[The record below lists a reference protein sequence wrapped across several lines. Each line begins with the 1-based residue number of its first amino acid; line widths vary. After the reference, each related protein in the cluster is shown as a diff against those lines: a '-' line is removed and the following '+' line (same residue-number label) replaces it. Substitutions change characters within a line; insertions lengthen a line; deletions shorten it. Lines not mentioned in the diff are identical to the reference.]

1 MVVTARRLWYAA
13 LLVCSFLPWA
23 LPRGPEA
30 TDELP
35 GTGFDGVGSN
45 ETDWDVLYNG
55 SSVLFTFDDAANFS
69 GEGPGREVQELPAS
83 TTTSVVEFDVLPSR
97 NDSAGLLEYREPF
110 PKNAAVAYD
119 VRKTVYVLGLF
130 ELTGSCEAAKG
141 GHAERAAARMAI
153 QDVNERGVIPGYRL
167 EMYDND
173 TRCDSGAAINAF
185 FHAIYR
191 KQQMTMLLGTSSSEV
206 TERLAKVVSHWGVL
220 QISFGSLSSVL
231 SDRAGFPLFFRT
243 VAPDSSHNAAR
254 VAFLKRF
261 RWDAVATLHED
272 DELYALAINELLT
285 QLEGANIAV
294 SSSESVTRNDFL
306 EQIQELKNT
315 DSRIIIGSFSRHMAR
330 KIFCEV
336 YKQGMYG
343 AEFQWIV
350 PGGLGEWWLDP
361 GRSDCSADQLRA
373 AADNLI
379 TVAAYTGRLPSHTSV
394 SGLQMDAFWQKLSA
408 ELEDELRSDGATPQ
422 PAGGAGYA
430 GHVTQAYDAV
440 WTVALALRTAELLWR
455 KAELNVTLSDYR
467 YEKLLPDTGGGSRYG
482 WNATTEPPKKQER
495 RMANFFDRIISR
507 LRFNGISGP
516 LSFSGSD
523 RVGITEFQQN
533 QGGVLRKV
541 ALYIPDSET
550 LDFSCF
556 RCNPIIWKDGE
567 PPVARRIVKLS
578 VATIQRSVFVS
589 VSVLSVFGMLLAVA
603 FLAFN
608 LCYRKSKYIKLSSPK
623 LNNMTVVGCLLVYL
637 AIVVLGLDH
646 GTLGSDTHFAVFCT
660 VRAFLLS
667 GGFSLAFGAI
677 FIKTYRVHHI
687 FVRASSGV
695 IKNKLLQD
703 QQLIALVCVLVLID
717 CAIVTLWVTFDP
729 MERTMRNLTMQVSGL
744 PYPLDGAGRLRYSD
758 LKLHAENA
766 GNRLPRSISR
776 SERDVVYLPQREQC
790 YSEHMAKWLG
800 ALYIYKGLLLV
811 VGCYMA
817 WETRNVQI
825 PALNDSQYIGLSVY
839 NAVITSA
846 LVVALANVIS
856 AERYTLTYALVGTLI
871 FVSTTTTL
879 CLLFLPK
886 IHAMMNN
893 AEADAVVASSGVR
906 VEFNTR
912 RFAIDERRELYYRT
926 EVQSRAYAREIAE
939 LDAEIARL
947 KRLLGEPLS
956 AEQSSDNNSAKSESP
971 LSSLLER
978 FKRKRASLENSD
990 AGIAVIASPSFPLT
1004 GRPPPGSMRCCGPA
1018 RVHDV
1023 RWRARQEQASES
1035 PASTLGAQ
1043 AGRRTLLQLR
1053 AEDLL
1058 LPGLRRRLSSEEQ
1071 ATRSNEEIPQTRG
1084 SLPTI
1089 AATSDKEAGDGKRGG
1104 DEQCTTVPH
1113 AGSFPMLP
1121 HQSQSR
1127 MDSGSHGCEGNNEEE
1142 ESVYQSVEL
1151 PAANG
1156 NSSATNNTTDEYRTL
1171 SSDEYRTLSSD
1182 DDTTY
1187 ASCRSPLFAAAGSL
1201 SRGASPQ
1208 GVKSCRTLVASCT
1221 YEGPLELTLLEE
1233 SSSGEGAAEIES
1245 SASTTPVA
1253 REPALLS
1260 AEVDEDSFQARRE
1273 LFLKQ
1278 LDEAESAD
1286 V

>member
-1 MVVTARRLWYAA
+1 MVVTTGRLRCGVLLSCCLLIVRA
-13 LLVCSFLPWA
+13 LAGEPSVSYYDIQPS
-23 LPRGPEA
+23 
-30 TDELP
+30 
-35 GTGFDGVGSN
+35 DGLN
-45 ETDWDVLYNG
+45 ETGPWDVFFNDTTLVFSYDPANA
-55 SSVLFTFDDAANFS
+55 SVADSGPDEPLLF
-69 GEGPGREVQELPAS
+69 P
-83 TTTSVVEFDVLPSR
+83 SVADEER
-97 NDSAGLLEYREPF
+97 
-110 PKNAAVAYD
+110 KAVYL
-119 VRKTVYVLGLF
+119 LGLF
-130 ELTGSCEAAKG
+130 ELTGSCEAARG
-141 GHAERAAARMAI
+141 GRAERAAARLAI
-153 QDVNERGVIPGYRL
+153 RHVNERNVVPGHRL
-167 EMYDND
+167 EMYYND
-173 TRCDSGAAINAF
+173 TRCDAGAAINAF

-206 TERLAKVVSHWGVL
+206 TERLAKVVSYWGVL

-254 VAFLKRF
+254 VAFLRRF
-261 RWDAVATLHED
+261 RWDTVATLHED

-285 QLEGANIAV
+285 QLESAHIAV

-343 AEFQWIV
+343 SDFQWIV
-350 PGGLGEWWLDP
+350 QGGLGEWWLDP
-361 GRSDCSADQLRA
+361 SGTDCSAAQLRA
-373 AADNLI
+373 AADNVI
-379 TVAAYTGRLPSHTSV
+379 TVAAYTGRLPNRTSV
-394 SGLQMDAFWQKLSA
+394 SGLQMDAFRRELDA
-408 ELEDELRSDGATPQ
+408 ELESELRSGLEPL
-422 PAGGAGYA
+422 PAPASGYR

-440 WTVALALRTAELLWR
+440 WTAALALRSAELLWK
-455 KAELNVTLSDYR
+455 KAGVNLTLSDFR
-467 YEKLLPDTGGGSRYG
+467 YEKLLPDSGGGGSFH
-482 WNATTEPPKKQER
+482 WNVTAEPLPPPQER
-495 RMANFFDRIISR
+495 HMANYFDRIVSR

-533 QGGVLRKV
+533 QGGLLRKV
-541 ALYIPDSET
+541 ALYIPDSKT
-550 LDFSCF
+550 LDFSCI
-556 RCNPIIWKDGE
+556 RCRPIIWQDGE

-578 VATIQRSVFVS
+578 VATIQRSVFIS
-589 VSVLSVFGMLLAVA
+589 VSVLATVGMLLAIA

-608 LCYRKSKYIKLSSPK
+608 LYYRKSKYIKLSSPK
-623 LNNMTVVGCLLVYL
+623 LNNMTVVGCLLVYV
-637 AIVVLGLDH
+637 AIVVLGLDYD
-646 GTLGSDTHFAVFCT
+646 TLGSDTHFAVFCT

-677 FIKTYRVHHI
+677 FIKTYRVHHL

-729 MERTMRNLTMQVSGL
+729 MERIMRNLTMQIS
-744 PYPLDGAGRLRYSD
+744 
-758 LKLHAENA
+758 KL
-766 GNRLPRSISR
+766 
-776 SERDVVYLPQREQC
+776 ERDVVYLPQREQC
-790 YSEHMAKWLG
+790 HSEHMAKWLG

-825 PALNDSQYIGLSVY
+825 PALNDSQYIGMSVY

-856 AERYTLTYALVGTLI
+856 TERYTLTYALVGTLI

-886 IHAMMNN
+886 ASLFLHFGSIPFQRKRICRAVPLIHAIINK
-893 AEADAVVASSGVR
+893 ADADAVVASSGVR

-956 AEQSSDNNSAKSESP
+956 AETSSENNSVKSESP

-978 FKRKRASLENSD
+978 FKRKRASLENSEA
-990 AGIAVIASPSFPLT
+990 AGVAIISRLNAP
-1004 GRPPPGSMRCCGPA
+1004 MRSPA
-1018 RVHDV
+1018 RVHDL
-1023 RWRARQEQASES
+1023 RWRVEDGTRM
-1035 PASTLGAQ
+1035 
-1043 AGRRTLLQLR
+1043 LQLR

-1058 LPGLRRRLSSEEQ
+1058 LPPRHSFHE
-1071 ATRSNEEIPQTRG
+1071 RSNEGIQQSRG
-1084 SLPTI
+1084 SLPII
-1089 AATSDKEAGDGKRGG
+1089 AAASNDESGHGG
-1104 DEQCTTVPH
+1104 SGQPPVPH
-1113 AGSFPMLP
+1113 SGSFPTLP
-1121 HQSQSR
+1121 RRSHSPASQGERES
-1127 MDSGSHGCEGNNEEE
+1127 SKEE
-1142 ESVYQSVEL
+1142 VYQSAEL
-1151 PAANG
+1151 APSGDSITTA
-1156 NSSATNNTTDEYRTL
+1156 NTTDEYRTL

-1187 ASCRSPLFAAAGSL
+1187 ASCRSPAFAAVLNHGPS
-1201 SRGASPQ
+1201 SSPCQ
-1208 GVKSCRTLVASCT
+1208 YAH
-1221 YEGPLELTLLEE
+1221 EPLELAVLEE
-1233 SSSGEGAAEIES
+1233 ASNDEGVAES

-1253 REPALLS
+1253 LEAAPLA
-1260 AEVDEDSFQARRE
+1260 DSFQTERE
-1273 LFLKQ
+1273 LFLKR
-1278 LDEAESAD
+1278 LEEAESVD

>member
-13 LLVCSFLPWA
+13 LLLCSFLPRT
-23 LPRGPEA
+23 LLGGPED

-35 GTGFDGVGSN
+35 GTGLDGVGSN

-55 SSVLFTFDDAANFS
+55 STVLFTFDATNFS
-69 GEGPGREVQELPAS
+69 SGQDVQELATS
-83 TTTSVVEFDVLPSR
+83 TATSAVEFDVLPSR
-97 NDSAGLLEYREPF
+97 NESAGLLEYREPF
-110 PKNAAVAYD
+110 PPTTAVAYD

-130 ELTGSCEAAKG
+130 ELTGSCEAARG
-141 GHAERAAARMAI
+141 GRAERAAARMAI
-153 QDVNERGVIPGYRL
+153 EDVNERGVIPGYRL

-285 QLEGANIAV
+285 QLDGANIAV

-408 ELEDELRSDGATPQ
+408 ELEDELRSDGATPP
-422 PAGGAGYA
+422 PAGGYA

-455 KAELNVTLSDYR
+455 KADLNVTLSDYR
-467 YEKLLPDTGGGSRYG
+467 YEKLLPDTGGGSRYV
-482 WNATTEPPKKQER
+482 WNVTTEPPQKQER
-495 RMANFFDRIISR
+495 RMANFFDRIVSR

-541 ALYIPDSET
+541 ALYIPDSGT

-578 VATIQRSVFVS
+578 VATIQRSVFIS

-637 AIVVLGLDH
+637 AIVLLGLDH

-729 MERTMRNLTMQVSGL
+729 MERTMRNLTMQVPGL

-758 LKLHAENA
+758 MKLHAENA
-766 GNRLPRSISR
+766 ANRLPRSISR
-776 SERDVVYLPQREQC
+776 SERDVVYLLQREQC

-886 IHAMMNN
+886 IHAIMNN

-978 FKRKRASLENSD
+978 FKRKRASLENSE
-990 AGIAVIASPSFPLT
+990 AGISVIASPSFPLT
-1004 GRPPPGSMRCCGPA
+1004 GRPLPGSMRCCGPA

-1023 RWRARQEQASES
+1023 RWRAQQHQAPDS
-1035 PASTLGAQ
+1035 PSSSIGAQ

-1071 ATRSNEEIPQTRG
+1071 ASRSNEEIPQTRG
-1084 SLPTI
+1084 SLPII
-1089 AATSDKEAGDGKRGG
+1089 AATSDSAAGDGQRGG
-1104 DEQCTTVPH
+1104 DEQGSAVPH

-1121 HQSQSR
+1121 HHSQSR
-1127 MDSGSHGCEGNNEEE
+1127 LDSSSQDCEGNNEEE

-1151 PAANG
+1151 PAVNG
-1156 NSSATNNTTDEYRTL
+1156 NSCATNNTTDEYRTL

-1182 DDTTY
+1182 EDTTY
-1187 ASCRSPLFAAAGSL
+1187 ASCRSPMVAAAGTL

-1208 GVKSCRTLVASCT
+1208 GIKSCRTLVAPCT

-1253 REPALLS
+1253 QEPASLS
-1260 AEVDEDSFQARRE
+1260 AEVDEDSFQAQRE

-1278 LDEAESAD
+1278 LDEAESVD

>member
-1 MVVTARRLWYAA
+1 MVVTTRRLRCGA
-13 LLVCSFLPWA
+13 LLSCCLLLVRALASEPSVSYYDIQPADVGGLNDTGPWDVFFNDTTLVLNLDPA
-23 LPRGPEA
+23 NASA
-30 TDELP
+30 TDSDEDGPPSSTSPSLYERYDLLP
-35 GTGFDGVGSN
+35 
-45 ETDWDVLYNG
+45 L
-55 SSVLFTFDDAANFS
+55 
-69 GEGPGREVQELPAS
+69 
-83 TTTSVVEFDVLPSR
+83 R
-97 NDSAGLLEYREPF
+97 NDSASLLEYREPF
-110 PKNAAVAYD
+110 WPLSSADVSDD
-119 VRKTVYVLGLF
+119 VRRTVYLLGLF
-130 ELTGSCEAAKG
+130 ELTGSCEAARG
-141 GHAERAAARMAI
+141 GRAERAAARMAI
-153 QDVNERGVIPGYRL
+153 RHVNERNVVPGYRL

-173 TRCDSGAAINAF
+173 TRCDAGAAINAF

-206 TERLAKVVSHWGVL
+206 TERLAKVVSYWGVL

-243 VAPDSSHNAAR
+243 VAPDSSHNPAR
-254 VAFLKRF
+254 VALLRRF
-261 RWDAVATLHED
+261 RWDTVATLHED

-285 QLEGANIAV
+285 QLESANIAV

-343 AEFQWIV
+343 SDFQWIV
-350 PGGLGEWWLDP
+350 QGGLGEWWLDP
-361 GRSDCSADQLRA
+361 SGTDCSAAQLRA
-373 AADNLI
+373 AADNVI
-379 TVAAYTGRLPSHTSV
+379 TVAAYTGRLPNRTSV
-394 SGLQMDAFWQKLSA
+394 SGLQMDAFRRELDA
-408 ELEDELRSDGATPQ
+408 ELESELRSGPPLPTRA
-422 PAGGAGYA
+422 AGYR

-440 WTVALALRTAELLWR
+440 WTAALALRSAELLWR
-455 KAELNVTLSDYR
+455 KASVNLTLWDFR
-467 YEKLLPDTGGGSRYG
+467 YEKLLPETGGGGSYG
-482 WNATTEPPKKQER
+482 WNVTAEPLPPPQER
-495 RMANFFDRIISR
+495 RMANYFDRIISR

-533 QGGVLRKV
+533 QGGLLRKV
-541 ALYIPDSET
+541 ALYIPDSKT
-550 LDFSCF
+550 LDFSCI
-556 RCNPIIWKDGE
+556 RCRPIIWQDGE

-578 VATIQRSVFVS
+578 VATIQRSVFIS
-589 VSVLSVFGMLLAVA
+589 VSVLATFGMLLAIA

-608 LCYRKSKYIKLSSPK
+608 LYYRKSKYIKLSSPK
-623 LNNMTVVGCLLVYL
+623 LNNMTVVGCLLVYV
-637 AIVVLGLDH
+637 AIVVLGLDYD
-646 GTLGSDTHFAVFCT
+646 TLGSDTHFAVFCT

-677 FIKTYRVHHI
+677 FIKTYRVHHL

-729 MERTMRNLTMQVSGL
+729 MERTMRNLTMQIS
-744 PYPLDGAGRLRYSD
+744 
-758 LKLHAENA
+758 KL
-766 GNRLPRSISR
+766 
-776 SERDVVYLPQREQC
+776 ERDVVYLPQREQC
-790 YSEHMAKWLG
+790 HSEHMAKWLG

-825 PALNDSQYIGLSVY
+825 PALNDSQYIGMSVY

-856 AERYTLTYALVGTLI
+856 TERYTLTYALVGTLI

-886 IHAMMNN
+886 IHAIINN
-893 AEADAVVASSGVR
+893 ADADAVVASSGVR

-956 AEQSSDNNSAKSESP
+956 AEASSENNSVKSESP

-990 AGIAVIASPSFPLT
+990 AGIAVISRLSAPFPV
-1004 GRPPPGSMRCCGPA
+1004 RSPA
-1018 RVHDV
+1018 RVHDL
-1023 RWRARQEQASES
+1023 RWRA
-1035 PASTLGAQ
+1035 TLEEGT
-1043 AGRRTLLQLR
+1043 RMLQLR
-1053 AEDLL
+1053 ADDLL
-1058 LPGLRRRLSSEEQ
+1058 LPPRHTFHQGCRFDDGLQQS
-1071 ATRSNEEIPQTRG
+1071 RG
-1084 SLPTI
+1084 SLPIIT
-1089 AATSDKEAGDGKRGG
+1089 ATSNDEVVEGQGG
-1104 DEQCTTVPH
+1104 QPSVAH
-1113 AGSFPMLP
+1113 SGSFPTLP
-1121 HQSQSR
+1121 RRSR
-1127 MDSGSHGCEGNNEEE
+1127 SPASEGECSREEAT
-1142 ESVYQSVEL
+1142 YQSVEL
-1151 PAANG
+1151 APSGGSVTITA
-1156 NSSATNNTTDEYRTL
+1156 NTTTTEEYRTLSSDEYRTL

-1187 ASCRSPLFAAAGSL
+1187 ASCRSPAFISAQGT
-1201 SRGASPQ
+1201 ASFQTAPSQ
-1208 GVKSCRTLVASCT
+1208 
-1221 YEGPLELTLLEE
+1221 YEGTPVELAVLEE
-1233 SSSGEGAAEIES
+1233 AANDDGIAES

-1253 REPALLS
+1253 PEAVPLTS
-1260 AEVDEDSFQARRE
+1260 DDHFQTERE
-1273 LFLKQ
+1273 LFLKR
-1278 LDEAESAD
+1278 LEEAESVD

>member
-1 MVVTARRLWYAA
+1 MVVTARHLWYAA
-13 LLVCSFLPWA
+13 LLLCSFLPRTLA
-23 LPRGPEA
+23 EGAEA
-30 TDELP
+30 NDELL
-35 GTGFDGVGSN
+35 GTGFGGSN

-55 SSVLFTFDDAANFS
+55 STVLFTFDAANFS
-69 GEGPGREVQELPAS
+69 SEGGGQDVQELPAS

-110 PKNAAVAYD
+110 PTTTAVAYD

-141 GHAERAAARMAI
+141 GRAERAAARMAI
-153 QDVNERGVIPGYRL
+153 EDVNERGVIPGYRL

-261 RWDAVATLHED
+261 RWHAVATLHED

-285 QLEGANIAV
+285 QLDGANIAV
-294 SSSESVTRNDFL
+294 SASESVTRNDFL
-306 EQIQELKNT
+306 EQIQELKNR

-361 GRSDCSADQLRA
+361 GPSDCSADQLRA

-394 SGLQMDAFWQKLSA
+394 SGLQMDAFWQKLSV
-408 ELEDELRSDGATPQ
+408 ELEDELRSSGATPL
-422 PAGGAGYA
+422 PAGGAGHG

-455 KAELNVTLSDYR
+455 KADLNVTLSDYR

-482 WNATTEPPKKQER
+482 WNATTEPPQKQER

-556 RCNPIIWKDGE
+556 KCSPIIWKDGE
-567 PPVARRIVKLS
+567 PPVGRRIIKLS

-589 VSVLSVFGMLLAVA
+589 VSVLAVFGMLLAVA

-608 LCYRKSKYIKLSSPK
+608 LCYRRSKYIKLSSPK

-729 MERTMRNLTMQVSGL
+729 MERTMRSLTMQVSGL
-744 PYPLDGAGRLRYSD
+744 PYPLDATGQLRYSD

-776 SERDVVYLPQREQC
+776 SERDVVYVPQREQC

-886 IHAMMNN
+886 IHAIMNN
-893 AEADAVVASSGVR
+893 AEADAVVASPGVR

-978 FKRKRASLENSD
+978 FKRKRASLENSE
-990 AGIAVIASPSFPLT
+990 AGIAAIASPSFPLT

-1018 RVHDV
+1018 RVHDM
-1023 RWRARQEQASES
+1023 RWRAMQQQPPDS
-1035 PASTLGAQ
+1035 PASTIGAQ

-1071 ATRSNEEIPQTRG
+1071 VSSRRSDEEIQQTRG

-1089 AATSDKEAGDGKRGG
+1089 TATSDNEAGDGPRGG
-1104 DEQCTTVPH
+1104 DEQSSPVPH
-1113 AGSFPMLP
+1113 AGSFPILP
-1121 HQSQSR
+1121 LHSQSR
-1127 MDSGSHGCEGNNEEE
+1127 MDSSNQDSGGNNEEE

-1156 NSSATNNTTDEYRTL
+1156 NSCATNNTTDDYRTL

-1187 ASCRSPLFAAAGSL
+1187 ASCRSPMFAAAGAL

-1208 GVKSCRTLVASCT
+1208 GVKSCWTSVAPCT
-1221 YEGPLELTLLEE
+1221 YEGPFELALLEE
-1233 SSSGEGAAEIES
+1233 SSSGEGAAEVES

-1253 REPALLS
+1253 QEPASSS
-1260 AEVDEDSFQARRE
+1260 AEVDEDSFQAQRE

-1278 LDEAESAD
+1278 LDEAESVD